1 MSLILVFTILS
12 SVASSALRSDQNAFL
27 KIKCRESILVTLSPE
42 CSQFLHPTSTSTST
56 STTTI
61 TETTHNHTSIL
72 TTASTPIHINIH
84 SNASAS
90 GTIKAVSSTLS
101 SLVMIYASI
110 VGFLKYR
117 MKWSICRSATLGL
130 HGRSQSGGLAVRAV
144 DIPVMTRNVATV

>member
-42 CSQFLHPTSTSTST
+42 CSQFLHPTSTSS
-56 STTTI
+56 TTI

>member
-42 CSQFLHPTSTSTST
+42 CSQFLHPTSTSS
-56 STTTI
+56 TTI

-84 SNASAS
+84 SNTSAS

>member
-42 CSQFLHPTSTSTST
+42 CSQFLHPTSTSS
-56 STTTI
+56 TTI

-144 DIPVMTRNVATV
+144 EIPVMTRNVATV